1 VVRPILTVAAGG
13 MLGAVARYGIG
24 VAWHH
29 SLWST
34 WAINVTGCFLI
45 GVLYTLVTRPALR
58 LFLGTGFLGGY
69 TTFSTATVDVLLAR
83 PPVALAYLAA
93 TLLGSLAAA
102 WAGASL
108 VRR

>member
-1 VVRPILTVAAGG
+1 MRPILTVAAGG
-13 MLGAVARYGIG
+13 LLGAVARYGIG

-34 WAINVTGCFLI
+34 LVINITGCFLI
-45 GVLYTLVTRPALR
+45 GVLYTLVSRPAVR

-93 TLLGSLAAA
+93 TLVGSLAAA